1 MAILKN
7 GRNKREQGARET
19 CWGKKEDVQISL
31 DRWEI
36 RGWNVFLEKPEIVS
50 TEIPFR
56 GRVFH
61 ADCYKSWKDR
71 VTGFPLKRRYD

>member
-1 MAILKN
+1 MVGINASKVLEKLA
-7 GRNKREQGARET
+7 GE
-19 CWGKKEDVQISL
+19 KKEDVQISL

-61 ADCYKSWKDR
+61 ADCYKSWKDP
-71 VTGFPLKRRYD
+71 VAGFPLKRRYA